1 MMVISDIE
9 SRILN
14 KLDTFDSK
22 IDDLCERMVRIET
35 TVSNHLE
42 HQQQK
47 FNRTTVIFGL
57 LIASVG
63 IMVALK

>member
-1 MMVISDIE
+1 MTISDIE
-9 SRILN
+9 QRILD
-14 KLDTFDSK
+14 KLDSSDSK
-22 IDDLCERMVRIET
+22 IDDLCERMVRMET

-42 HQQQK
+42 HQRQK

-57 LIASVG
+57 LISAVG

>member
-1 MMVISDIE
+1 MTISDIE
-9 SRILN
+9 QRILD
-14 KLDTFDSK
+14 KLDIEGTK
-22 IDDLCERMVRIET
+22 IDDLCERMVRMET

-47 FNRTTVIFGL
+47 FNRTTVVFGL
-57 LIASVG
+57 LIGAVG